1 MNIVDRVLLFIYFLA
16 VGAISVV
23 MIMFSLNM
31 FNPNDVNGFLNLMTS
46 ELVYQSVWIGVFA
59 ILLLLTLR
67 YLLIGKRTGKSSPSV
82 DQRTDLGEVRI
93 SLETISNLALK
104 AAQRIRGVKDVKAK
118 VNVEEAGIVLS
129 MKMSVDGDQSI
140 PTLSEDLQREVKS
153 YVEEIT
159 GLPVI
164 DVTVYIT
171 NVVSQGVVRGR
182 VDRKSLE

>member
-16 VGAISVV
+16 FGAVSVL
-23 MIMFSLNM
+23 MILF
-31 FNPNDVNGFLNLMTS
+31 GLNLFQPRNVNALLNLVTS
-46 ELVYQSVWIGVFA
+46 ELIYQSVWIAGFA

-67 YLLIGKRTGKSSPSV
+67 FLLVGNRGGKSSPSV

-104 AAQRIRGVKDVKAK
+104 AAQRIRGIKDVKTK
-118 VNVEEAGIVLS
+118 VNVDEAGIILS

-164 DVTVYIT
+164 DVTIYIT
-171 NVVSQGVVRGR
+171 NVVSQGVVRSR